1 MSYSNKDARFRKKSV
16 QLHIGLPVGRYFWV
30 GNHDGFQMKSSV
42 SKITKDRINFIRE
55 KDSLRGQK
63 E

>member
-1 MSYSNKDARFRKKSV
+1 MLDLAKKV
-16 QLHIGLPVGRYFWV
+16 HIGLPVGRYVWV

-42 SKITKDRINFIRE
+42 SKITTDKNKLIRE
-55 KDSLRGQK
+55 KDGLSGQK